1 MRSISRMRDGE
12 LHHPWHGHGLSA
24 DTIGHTTRLWR
35 ATNGHSCFVMLRECH
50 CQSPS
55 ACLRARLTHRLE
67 LYFSDKRNF
76 LIVFRDQ
83 RQRQAVVQKLASK
96 DEQKDA
102 ISRSVIGNFVL
113 DQVARATDRSEQ
125 QLLAMTRKWQSR
137 EISNVSG
144 GALSIS
150 TLLCGL
156 DEE

>member
-1 MRSISRMRDGE
+1 M
-12 LHHPWHGHGLSA
+12 
-24 DTIGHTTRLWR
+24 
-35 ATNGHSCFVMLRECH
+35 
-50 CQSPS
+50 
-55 ACLRARLTHRLE
+55 HRLE

-125 QLLAMTRKWQSR
+125 QLLAMTRKWQNR
-137 EISNVSG
+137 EISNVSLRRRSSPP
-144 GALSIS
+144 GAEAGAGADAVVCLFATPQSACQPHAKWS
-150 TLLCGL
+150 VTP
-156 DEE
+156 